1 MIQLLTRKLL
11 VDNLNVKGPREP
23 LWTRRPESGT
33 ARAERRTSASRAS
46 RRAFDDGTGAD
57 RFPWAFPRC
66 ERNRGLPTRCG
77 RRCERV
83 PLPLR
88 GAGGGGARRGEALFS
103 RLSSSVAADG
113 LELPLPAL
121 HTDGLDAEQVWQQI
135 EMQLEPLLVKA
146 KRALKR
152 LKPTIEAD
160 DDLSA
165 ARLFT
170 LPASM
175 AAEQEEEGEGVE
187 WEPFDEG
194 VEYDVDGDEE
204 ADASEGETESS
215 EGEEEEKDDR
225 EDGVRRE
232 DTSSADVTAK
242 YFKNPG
248 MFSLTEMENFALQAE
263 KAEEKRLR
271 IEALRE
277 EKRAAGVAGDDGS
290 ESESEDDPILE
301 AGGSDS
307 GSDSGDDGSESSS
320 EDEEMDELLG
330 NTARLAG
337 VDPARRASNKRGS
350 KAARE
355 KKGKDIMFEDFFGQ
369 APNAGKKKGLS
380 GMKGLEADELSE
392 EEEDI
397 FNEME
402 RGEMEGDDDD
412 DEEEEDGGLEDEDA
426 LRRNSSRNLPMNLQ
440 WTRRRM
446 TTTARSGF
454 RTRRGGGGGGRARTR
469 PTMVS
474 KAHPKTLWRRMRRTR
489 RQQWRL
495 RSLGEQITS
504 PPRFSARRQS
514 SRGRSRRW
522 RRGRF
527 RRRRGF

>member
-1 MIQLLTRKLL
+1 MDAGASAFLSPSEERAAA
-11 VDNLNVKGPREP
+11 
-23 LWTRRPESGT
+23 
-33 ARAERRTSASRAS
+33 ARDA
-46 RRAFDDGTGAD
+46 
-57 RFPWAFPRC
+57 
-66 ERNRGLPTRCG
+66 
-77 RRCERV
+77 
-83 PLPLR
+83 
-88 GAGGGGARRGEALFS
+88 ARALFS

-225 EDGVRRE
+225 EDGGGERTRPLRRRHGQ
-232 DTSSADVTAK
+232 VL
-242 YFKNPG
+242 KNPG

-307 GSDSGDDGSESSS
+307 GSDSDDDGSESSS

-337 VDPARRASNKRGS
+337 LIRRDAPRIREAPKRHAR
-350 KAARE
+350 
-355 KKGKDIMFEDFFGQ
+355 
-369 APNAGKKKGLS
+369 
-380 GMKGLEADELSE
+380 
-392 EEEDI
+392 
-397 FNEME
+397 
-402 RGEMEGDDDD
+402 
-412 DEEEEDGGLEDEDA
+412 
-426 LRRNSSRNLPMNLQ
+426 
-440 WTRRRM
+440 
-446 TTTARSGF
+446 
-454 RTRRGGGGGGRARTR
+454 
-469 PTMVS
+469 
-474 KAHPKTLWRRMRRTR
+474 
-489 RQQWRL
+489 
-495 RSLGEQITS
+495 
-504 PPRFSARRQS
+504 
-514 SRGRSRRW
+514 
-522 RRGRF
+522 RRGRISCSKTF
-527 RRRRGF
+527 LARRPTRGRRRDCRG